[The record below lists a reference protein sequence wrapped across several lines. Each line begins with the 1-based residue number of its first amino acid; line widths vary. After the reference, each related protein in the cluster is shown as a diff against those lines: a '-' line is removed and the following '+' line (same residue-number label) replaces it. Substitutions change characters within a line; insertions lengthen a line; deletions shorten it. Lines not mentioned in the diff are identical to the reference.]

1 MEKVLVE
8 IKIPAADAKF
18 DAFIPKTSKGI
29 DVLNI
34 ISSTFSSMFEGKFQ
48 KASDTVICVSD
59 TGELLDINKSI
70 YEQNIVDGTK
80 LILI

>member
-18 DAFIPKTSKGI
+18 DAFIPKTSKGM

-34 ISSTFSSMFEGKFQ
+34 ISSMFSSMFEGKFE
-48 KASDTVICVSD
+48 KAPDSVICIAD
-59 TGELLDINKSI
+59 TGKLLDINKSI
-70 YEQNIVDGTK
+70 YEQNIINGTK
-80 LILI
+80 LVLI